1 MIFDESAWNSEMG
14 TANYLFA
21 EELEV
26 CSVAP
31 IQNVATDLNL
41 KALPISRNRK
51 ILIKKS
57 QRSDLAMLFITAMYF
72 FFSIAHLAYADSGGT
87 DLTEVCPVLLSQ
99 ADAFSR
105 ECLSNAFTYE
115 RYFDGSPETHYEY
128 IGPSVPGSHFGLGCT
143 LKSKHEIA
151 FLGIYYTIDGD
162 NFRFSKNAMPG
173 YVDFDGN
180 IGLLLNGKPINF
192 LVVRPF
198 QTETI
203 PLPYYASGIK
213 NCEKQI
219 SPDGKID
226 DIQGGGFY
234 VQESKRNGAL
244 WIRGCYTKTACAD
257 DEQYVQIVGGQNH
270 SIVRTSLAFEYY
282 IEDGGGL
289 LYNIATIKKY
299 CPAFKVPIR
308 PNSLLPYPAVSF
320 LREVCL
326 IENSR

>member
-14 TANYLFA
+14 TTNFLFA

-31 IQNVATDLNL
+31 IQNVAADPDP
-41 KALPISRNRK
+41 KAFHVSRNRK
-51 ILIKKS
+51 ILLKQS
-57 QRSDLAMLFITAMYF
+57 QRSDLAMLFIAAMYF
-72 FFSIAHLAYADSGGT
+72 FFSIAHLAYANSGGT

-105 ECLSNAFTYE
+105 ECLSNASTYE
-115 RYFDGSPETHYEY
+115 HYFDGSPETHYEY

-143 LKSKHEIA
+143 LNSKHEIA

-162 NFRFSKNAMPG
+162 NFKLPKNAMPG

-180 IGLLLNGKPINF
+180 IGVLLNGKPINF

-198 QTETI
+198 ETKTI

-234 VQESKRNGAL
+234 VQESVRNGAL
-244 WIRGCYTKTACAD
+244 SIRGCYTKTVCAD
-257 DEQYVQIVGGQNH
+257 EEQYVQIVGGQDH
-270 SIVRTSLAFEYY
+270 VIVRTSLAFDYY

-299 CPAFKVPIR
+299 CPAFKAPIR
-308 PNSLLPYPAVSF
+308 PNSPLPYPAVSF

-326 IENSR
+326 IENNR